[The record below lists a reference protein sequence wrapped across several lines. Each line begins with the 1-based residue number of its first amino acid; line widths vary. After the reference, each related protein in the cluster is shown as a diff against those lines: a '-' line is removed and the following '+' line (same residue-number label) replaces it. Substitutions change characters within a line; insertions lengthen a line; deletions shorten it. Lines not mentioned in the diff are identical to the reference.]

1 MKIAFFNC
9 INDLVLN
16 KNDELKYLI
25 LYFEEKH
32 KKNLLGKYFNNWK
45 NSILGAMNMNNIK
58 KYKIQNNNINI
69 IYRNKESNNK
79 LNYKE
84 KKHFST
90 EENINQKKFSKEK
103 ELIEMEKY
111 IIDYD
116 EDLINKNKIKENN
129 NINENKINI
138 RAKTDD
144 ENEKMEKYRK
154 KFKELEEEYRIKYL
168 LSSKND
174 INDNEAENIINIKN
188 SINKAINCTKENIYK
203 IDEYESNKI
212 YHNNK
217 IQSKG
222 ENENINVVIFDSLEK
237 ENHNIKV
244 DPLDINNSNENH
256 TNKKYFINND
266 LKIEKVNTKVINNFN
281 IKLENLS
288 QKGNRNYQEKYL
300 VSNVNEFSFAPISS
314 SHHNDKNNIISN
326 KRSNHNIIDNKIS
339 EDNIGLKDLNE
350 SNKSDNNADI
360 LTKLNII
367 IIKNKYN

>member
-188 SINKAINCTKENIYK
+188 SINKAINFLYNQNY
-203 IDEYESNKI
+203 
-212 YHNNK
+212 
-217 IQSKG
+217 
-222 ENENINVVIFDSLEK
+222 L
-237 ENHNIKV
+237 
-244 DPLDINNSNENH
+244 
-256 TNKKYFINND
+256 
-266 LKIEKVNTKVINNFN
+266 NNF
-281 IKLENLS
+281 
-288 QKGNRNYQEKYL
+288 
-300 VSNVNEFSFAPISS
+300 F
-314 SHHNDKNNIISN
+314 
-326 KRSNHNIIDNKIS
+326 
-339 EDNIGLKDLNE
+339 
-350 SNKSDNNADI
+350 I
-360 LTKLNII
+360 LI
-367 IIKNKYN
+367 